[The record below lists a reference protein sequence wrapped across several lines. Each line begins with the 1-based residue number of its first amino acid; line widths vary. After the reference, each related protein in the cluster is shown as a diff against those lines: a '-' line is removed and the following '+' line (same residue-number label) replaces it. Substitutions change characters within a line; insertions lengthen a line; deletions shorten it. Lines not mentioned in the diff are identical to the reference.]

1 MLQNQGFNHSI
12 SQSLTVGSYPSFVHP
27 ALAPLLGK
35 VWNHPTDPPLVSFAL
50 ECGLPETSNY
60 LTPSPTVWS
69 SVWMSCTQTFS
80 PLPFSS
86 LLFLYHGQ
94 ALPFLTPTFQ
104 SLDGLLDQDW
114 LQFLESV
121 SCLPTQVNFWL
132 IDPRWGRPY
141 SVPMVPALDLA
152 L

>member
-1 MLQNQGFNHSI
+1 M
-12 SQSLTVGSYPSFVHP
+12 
-27 ALAPLLGK
+27 
-35 VWNHPTDPPLVSFAL
+35 SFAL

-69 SVWMSCTQTFS
+69 SIWMSFTQTFS

-104 SLDGLLDQDW
+104 PLDGLLDQDS

-121 SCLPTQVNFWL
+121 SCLQLRSISGSLTPDGGDLTLSPWSQPWTLPSDPTWTQGTVAAWISPGL
-132 IDPRWGRPY
+132 AVITRLAPIPSRGPSY
-141 SVPMVPALDLA
+141 SVH
-152 L
+152 

>member
-1 MLQNQGFNHSI
+1 MLQDQGFNHSI
-12 SQSLTVGSYPSFVHP
+12 SRSLSVSSYPSFVHL

-60 LTPSPTVWS
+60 VTPSPIVWS
-69 SVWMSCTQTFS
+69 SIWMSCTQTFS

-104 SLDGLLDQDW
+104 PLDGLLDQDS

-132 IDPRWGRPY
+132 IDPRWGRLY